1 MLQTG
6 ILGKA
11 SVLVND
17 KNTAAAM
24 KSGLLPVFATPMMV
38 ALMEDAAMQ
47 SVQPYLLEGQ
57 STVGTLVNVKHLSA
71 TPEGMTV
78 TAQSELIEIDSRRLV
93 FSVSAHDDAGLVGE
107 GTHERFII
115 DAARFM
121 EKAIAKA
128 EKQGTH
134 GGKQ

>member
-11 SVLVND
+11 SVSVND

-71 TPEGMTV
+71 TPKGMTV

-93 FSVSAHDDAGLVGE
+93 FSVSAHDDAGLIGE
-107 GTHERFII
+107 GMHERFII
-115 DAARFM
+115 DAARFTQ
-121 EKAIAKA
+121 KAIAKA

>member
-11 SVLVND
+11 SVSVND

-57 STVGTLVNVKHLSA
+57 STVGTLVNVKHISA

-78 TAQSELIEIDSRRLV
+78 TAQSELIEIDGRRLV
-93 FSVSAHDDAGLVGE
+93 FSVSAHDDAGFVGE

-115 DAARFM
+115 DAARFT
-121 EKAIAKA
+121 EKTIAKA
-128 EKQGTH
+128 HQQGVG
-134 GGKQ
+134 GGKL

>member
-11 SVLVND
+11 SVSVND

-121 EKAIAKA
+121 EKAIAKT

>member
-11 SVLVND
+11 SVSVND

-93 FSVSAHDDAGLVGE
+93 FSVSAHDDAGLIGE

-115 DAARFM
+115 DAARFTQ
-121 EKAIAKA
+121 KAIAKA